1 MMDAWQQ
8 FALLE
13 LMKQISREDPELWQ
27 RIMQFSNERVFRR
40 TNRQRGPSPQD
51 SSPRRKG
58 DEHCEPI
65 LHENFQRRPE

>member
-1 MMDAWQQ
+1 VNAWQS

-40 TNRQRGPSPQD
+40 TKQQSD
-51 SSPRRKG
+51 SREEKWT
-58 DEHCEPI
+58 
-65 LHENFQRRPE
+65 NQ